1 MDNHQKETVELNING
16 KNAAKELERLKKR
29 AEDFRDA
36 MAKAAKEKG
45 IDSRQYKV
53 AQREFNNT
61 QRELRKM
68 QQAMVEVNNV
78 LSHLD
83 TATPNQLNRAM
94 KELTRQLN
102 SPNIKRGSDEWNKYQ
117 EQLRAVKAEL
127 GKVNAESKASKS
139 WLDRFNDGMNNW
151 QTTIAATVGAIAG
164 LYAALIQMRNYSF
177 TKEDSAAKLKAIT
190 GLDDKSI
197 EWLKQQ
203 AIEMSTTM
211 DESGMRIRQ
220 SVDQILDAYRL
231 VGSNKPELLQNKEG
245 LQAVTKEAI
254 RLAQAS
260 GEDLAPT
267 VLSLTTALNQFNEGA
282 DQATKYVNALAAGSK
297 FGAADVAN
305 EAKVI
310 LRAGSAARTAGLS
323 FEQLIG
329 LTETLAE
336 SGNKGE
342 RAGTQ
347 LKTFLLRLETGVDE
361 FKPSVVGLDQA
372 LINLRQHADDT
383 AWLKKSFGMVAFN
396 VAKKLSESSERVK
409 YYTKVVTDTSIA
421 EQQAAIMGNTA
432 SAAHAQLGNKLKE
445 VGDELY
451 EHLGPVLLSATSKIV
466 NYGRYIKEAVKFTID
481 HKEALTLLALQW
493 AALTVVLNAH
503 AIKQALVTFWNEKLI
518 LSFNKLK
525 VAMMKNPWTIV
536 AVAITS
542 AVAVIYDYI
551 KGLDKATELEKR
563 NVQIAKEVSE
573 EYAKQTNE
581 VRILRESLDKENIA
595 RESKIKNIEKLK
607 AIVPGYNALLDMEG
621 KLIEENKKAL
631 DDYNSSIEDEIK
643 LQVYRNQLADLFF
656 QKQEAE
662 KNLNNKRKRRNELD
676 KKGSTAWLTR
686 LTEGLTDNDLKS
698 EQQKVDQ
705 LNEAYKDMLDNIN
718 SIIDKQNKVSKN
730 VVVEEPEDDDP
741 VDPEIKISEA
751 IQRLETLY
759 AKEKQMK
766 AKDLAD
772 KKISQEEYNQWSFES
787 EQQLFEKKKSL
798 YKSGSK
804 EWNKLEEER
813 LNAEIKYYEGRGKA
827 EASAERNAKKELEDQ
842 IKAIEAKKRAQIHAA
857 RMEMEAATING
868 ANKEVA
874 EMNFQQRS
882 FEIEQEMLEKKMALY
897 AEDSE
902 EYKDLLLQ
910 KEDSTQSYALRM
922 QSIATGMLNKYIT
935 YNKQSF
941 DKDYALAKDLFNRKV
956 LLQDNYESIVQQIG
970 VKEAE
975 QWIKAYS
982 EDLAHYRSTLRDKKK
997 ALEDDFANGKISL
1010 EGYNEAMKKLNLE
1023 SIQLMKERTQKILQ
1037 QLSSFISSIGS
1048 AMAAEYE
1055 EEIAQVEKRYDA
1067 EIKAAEKAGRDTT
1080 DIETK
1085 KNAEVNALKKRQA
1098 QQQKNIDIAQALL
1111 NTAMSISQ
1119 TFATYGLTPWG
1130 IAMAAVAATLGAVQ
1144 VATVTKQANAK
1155 IAGYY
1160 DGGYTG
1166 GNKYRREAGVVHEG
1180 EFVANHEAVQN
1191 PNVRPV
1197 LDFIDQA
1204 QRRNSVASITANDI
1218 ALAAAHQNG
1227 FLQGGYTSTPP
1238 VINVSPAP
1246 VSVANQ
1252 QELIDVIR
1260 LLNAQL
1266 ADGIAAEVAITGR
1279 KGIRHQE
1286 DRYNQLISNKSRS

>member
-1 MDNHQKETVELNING
+1 MDKRQKETVELNING
-16 KNAAKELERLKKR
+16 KNAAKELERLTKR
-29 AEDFRDA
+29 ANDLRDA

-45 IDSRQYKV
+45 IDSRQYKTL
-53 AQREFNNT
+53 QREFNSVQN
-61 QRELRKM
+61 EMRKM
-68 QQAMVEVNNV
+68 QKSMVEVNQV

-83 TATPNQLNRAM
+83 TATPNQLNRVM

-117 EQLRAVKAEL
+117 EQLKAVKTEL
-127 GKVNAESKASKS
+127 GKVNAESKAGKS

-164 LYAALIQMRNYSF
+164 LYAALIQMRSYSF

-197 EWLKQQ
+197 DWLKKQ
-203 AIEMSTTM
+203 AIEMATTV

-220 SVDQILDAYRL
+220 SVSEILDAYRL

-260 GEDLAPT
+260 GEELAPT

-372 LINLRQHADDT
+372 LINLRQHASDT

-409 YYTKVVTDTSIA
+409 YYTEVVTDTSVA

-451 EHLGPVLLSATSKIV
+451 EHLGPVLLSTTSKVV

-481 HKEALTLLALQW
+481 HKEALSLLALQW

-503 AIKQALVTFWNEKLI
+503 AIKQALVTFWNDKLI
-518 LSFNKLK
+518 VSFDKLRL
-525 VAMMKNPWTIV
+525 AMMKNPWTLLAV
-536 AVAITS
+536 AVTS
-542 AVAVIYDYI
+542 AVAVVYDYI
-551 KGLDKATELEKR
+551 KGLEKVTELEKR
-563 NVQIAKEVSE
+563 NAEIAKEVSE

-581 VRILRESLDKENIA
+581 VRIMRESLDSENLS
-595 RESKIKNIEKLK
+595 REKKLEIIEKLK
-607 AIVPGYNALLDMEG
+607 SIIPGYNADLDDEG
-621 KLIEENKKAL
+621 RLIRENKKAL
-631 DDYNSSIEDEIK
+631 DEYNSSIEDEIK
-643 LQVYRNQLADLFF
+643 LEVYRRQLADLFF
-656 QKQEAE
+656 KKEEAE
-662 KNLNNKRKRRNELD
+662 KELSRKKSRRAELD
-676 KKGSTAWLTR
+676 NKGSRAWLTR
-686 LTEGLTDNDLKS
+686 MTEGLTDSDLEK
-698 EQQKVDQ
+698 QQNKVDQ
-705 LNEAYKDMLDNIN
+705 LNEAYTTMLDNIN
-718 SIIDKQNKVSKN
+718 EIINKGNKATKN
-730 VVVEEPEDDDP
+730 AVIEAPEDDDP
-741 VDPEIKISEA
+741 VDPEVKISEA
-751 IQRLETLY
+751 LQRLETQY
-759 AKEKQMK
+759 AKEKQLK
-766 AKDLAD
+766 AKELAD
-772 KKISQEEYNQWSFES
+772 KKMSQEKYNQWSFES
-787 EQQLFEKKKSL
+787 EQQLFERKKAL

-804 EWNKLEEER
+804 EWNKLEEDR
-813 LNAEIKYYEGRGKA
+813 LNAEIKFYEGQGKA
-827 EASAERNAKKELEDQ
+827 QASAERSAKKELDDQ

-874 EMNFQQRS
+874 EMKFQQKN
-882 FEIEQEMLEKKMALY
+882 FEIEQEMIKKKMELY
-897 AEDSE
+897 DKDSE
-902 EYKDLLLQ
+902 EYKDLLIQ
-910 KEDSTQSYALRM
+910 KEESTQSYALRM
-922 QSIATGMLNKYIT
+922 QSIASGMLNKYIT
-935 YNKQSF
+935 YNKHTF
-941 DKDYALAKDLFNRKV
+941 DKDYELAKDLFDRKI
-956 LLQDNYESIVQQIG
+956 LLGENYESIVKQIG

-975 QWIKAYS
+975 QWVKAYN
-982 EDLAHYRSTLRDKKK
+982 EDMNNYRSTLSQKRK
-997 ALEDDFANGKISL
+997 ALDEDLANGKISL
-1010 EGYNEAMKKLNLE
+1010 EGYNAAMKKLNLE
-1023 SIQLMKERTQKILQ
+1023 SIQQMKDRTQQVLQ
-1037 QLSSFISSIGS
+1037 QISSFISSIGNLMS
-1048 AMAAEYE
+1048 ARYD
-1055 EEIAQVEKRYDA
+1055 EEIARIEKRYDT
-1067 EIKAAEKAGRDTT
+1067 EIKYAEKAGKDTT
-1080 DIETK
+1080 AIEAAK
-1085 KNAEVNALKKRQA
+1085 DAEVNALRKKQA
-1098 QQQKNIDIAQALL
+1098 QQQEKIDIAQALL

-1119 TFATYGLTPWG
+1119 TLATYGTTPWG
-1130 IAMAAVAATLGAVQ
+1130 LAMSAIAAAMGAVQ
-1144 VATVTKQANAK
+1144 VATIKEQAQAK

-1160 DGGYTG
+1160 EGGYTG
-1166 GNKYRREAGVVHEG
+1166 GKKYRREAGVVHEG
-1180 EFVANHEAVQN
+1180 EFVANHQAVEN

-1204 QRRNSVASITANDI
+1204 QRRNTVASITSNDL
-1218 ALAAAHQNG
+1218 ALAAAHQSG
-1227 FLQGGYTSTPP
+1227 YLQGGYTSQTP
-1238 VINVSPAP
+1238 VINVAPAP
-1246 VSVANQ
+1246 VSVTNQ

-1260 LLNAQL
+1260 VLNAQL
-1266 ADGIAAEVAITGR
+1266 ADGIAAEVSVTGR
-1279 KGIRHQE
+1279 RGIKNQE
-1286 DRYNQLISNKSRS
+1286 EKYNKLLNNKTRV